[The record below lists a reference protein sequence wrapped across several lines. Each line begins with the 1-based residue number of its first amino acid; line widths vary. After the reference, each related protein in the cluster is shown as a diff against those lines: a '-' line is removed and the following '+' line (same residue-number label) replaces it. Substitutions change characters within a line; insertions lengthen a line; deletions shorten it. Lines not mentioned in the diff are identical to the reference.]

1 MKANFAQRAI
11 TLTILL
17 LLLFSCQKDK
27 QVAPQPMRDLTGHNI
42 SGIIQYE
49 SEVPSPFLFAP
60 VSPSKATIVAWGY
73 RFTIDYAIENG
84 KLKASG
90 NFIGL
95 GETTMTADVYNTR
108 IENPVFI
115 ARNVDGNYTI
125 TEAVIEKKMTG
136 NPLRGRSFASGS
148 VGNYDSITLRF
159 DNDPTTLR
167 YFTIFHGKQVM
178 IPSESK
184 YQLHENVG
192 ITSSG
197 NCNTGVLVQDKLQ
210 VRLKLGDQYYQIAFK
225 SK

>member
-1 MKANFAQRAI
+1 MKVNFAQRAI

-17 LLLFSCQKDK
+17 MFLLSCQKDR
-27 QVAPQPMRDLTGHNI
+27 QVAPQPMQDLTGHNI

-60 VSPSKATIVAWGY
+60 TSVSKATIVAWGY
-73 RFTIDYAIENG
+73 RFTIDYTIENG

-95 GETTMTADVYNTR
+95 GETTMTADVYNAR

-115 ARNVDGNYTI
+115 AKNVDGSYTI
-125 TEAVIEKKMTG
+125 TQAVIEKKVTG
-136 NPLRGRSFASGS
+136 NTLAGRSFTSGS
-148 VGNYDSITLRF
+148 EGNYDSITLRF
-159 DNDPTTLR
+159 DKDPATLR
-167 YFTIFHGKQVM
+167 YFTIFHNKQVI
-178 IPSESK
+178 IPSESN

-197 NCNTGVLVQDKLQ
+197 NCNTGVLEQDKLQ
-210 VRLKLGDQYYQIAFK
+210 VRLKLGDQYYQIVFK